1 MLLLVQNLVSPYI
14 WGRRLS
20 LNPVAIF
27 ISIILWGWM
36 WGMAGALLAV
46 PLLASFKI
54 VADRVGALR
63 PTAEFLSP

>member
-1 MLLLVQNLVSPYI
+1 MLITVQNVVSPQI
-14 WGRRLS
+14 WGKRLA

-27 ISIILWGWM
+27 IAIIFWGWM

-54 VADRVGALR
+54 VAGRVSTLR
-63 PTAEFLSP
+63 PAAEFLSP

>member
-1 MLLLVQNLVSPYI
+1 MQDTIPGADRQPVHNV
-14 WGRRLS
+14 GT

-27 ISIILWGWM
+27 ISIVLWGWM

-54 VADRVGALR
+54 VAERVRTLR
-63 PTAEFLSP
+63 PAAEFLSP